1 MIDPSHP
8 ALSITRQ
15 CALLGLSRAAYYS
28 APQPGNTADRQLMRL
43 LDEEYIRHPF
53 FGARRLRDWLHTQ
66 GYPVG
71 RHRVRRLMRE
81 MGIAAIAPKPR
92 LSLPDQEHRVFP
104 YLLRSLVIERPNQV
118 WCSDITYIRLHR
130 AFVYL
135 TVVMDWFS
143 RYVLAYA
150 VSRSLGSD
158 FCIQTLQQA
167 LTQATPAIFNSDQ
180 GSQYTSQSFTTIL
193 QQADI
198 RISMD
203 GKGRCFDNIMV
214 ERLWRTVKYEEVYLH
229 EYADLWDARRQLGAY
244 FNFYNDERKHTGIG
258 NRTPADVYYGSQ
270 AQGVASA

>member
-1 MIDPSHP
+1 MIEPLHP
-8 ALSITRQ
+8 HLSITRQ
-15 CALLGLSRAAYYS
+15 CTLLGLSRAAYYS
-28 APQPGNTADRQLMRL
+28 APQRGNTADRQLMRL

-66 GYPVG
+66 GHPVG

-92 LSLPDQEHRVFP
+92 LSLPDHDHRVFP
-104 YLLRSLVIERPNQV
+104 YLLRSLVIEHPNQV

-150 VSRSLGSD
+150 VSPSLVSD
-158 FCIQTLQQA
+158 FCIQA
-167 LTQATPAIFNSDQ
+167 LTHALARATPEIFNSDQ
-180 GSQYTSQSFTTIL
+180 GSQYTSQNFTTIL

-198 RISMD
+198 QISMD

-214 ERLWRTVKYEEVYLH
+214 ERLWRTVKYEDVYLH

-258 NRTPADVYYGSQ
+258 NRTPAEVYYGSQ